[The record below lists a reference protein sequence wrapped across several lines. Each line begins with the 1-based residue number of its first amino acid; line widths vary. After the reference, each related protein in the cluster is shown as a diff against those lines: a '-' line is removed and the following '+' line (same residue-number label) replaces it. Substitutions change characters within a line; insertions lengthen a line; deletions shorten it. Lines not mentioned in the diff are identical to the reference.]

1 MAEEVIRRRRVL
13 NEPDTEVR
21 YDTDTDTDDDA
32 STGLGVA
39 LAVAL
44 AIIAVLALFALARG
58 VFTPSP
64 ASTPTNVQIEPGT
77 PVQ

>member
-13 NEPDTEVR
+13 SDTADGFDSGEVVR
-21 YDTDTDTDDDA
+21 EDGT
-32 STGLGVA
+32 SGLGVA

-58 VFTPSP
+58 VFTPAP
-64 ASTPTNVQIEPGT
+64 STTPNTVQINPGADT
-77 PVQ
+77 VR